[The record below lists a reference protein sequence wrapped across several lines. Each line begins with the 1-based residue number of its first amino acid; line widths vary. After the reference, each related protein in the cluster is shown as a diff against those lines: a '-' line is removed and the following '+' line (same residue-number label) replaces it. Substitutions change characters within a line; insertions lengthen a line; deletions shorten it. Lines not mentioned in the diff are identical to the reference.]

1 MYCRVGKV
9 IIQGSKKCTHR
20 ESVKG
25 EKNGEKQKLGT
36 NLDDIFSIIG
46 QLKIK
51 KQKYKLKQKTKVKHE
66 TN

>member
-1 MYCRVGKV
+1 MYNSER
-9 IIQGSKKCTHR
+9 R
-20 ESVKG
+20 R

-51 KQKYKLKQKTKVKHE
+51 NKNKTKKTE
-66 TN
+66 N

>member
-1 MYCRVGKV
+1 MQGRKCNNSRQQKV
-9 IIQGSKKCTHR
+9 YNR
-20 ESVKG
+20 ESVEG
-25 EKNGEKQKLGT
+25 EKNREKQKLGT

>member
-1 MYCRVGKV
+1 MYN
-9 IIQGSKKCTHR
+9 R
-20 ESVKG
+20 ESVEG

-51 KQKYKLKQKTKVKHE
+51 KQK
-66 TN
+66 